1 MNTKPREE
9 KKEAGTVSMRD
20 ENEAKLTKEEQA
32 EVGRAML
39 TAALEALGEFPGNT
53 DQEDQDETARRVV
66 RALVAAATVE
76 KAEEKRLA
84 DAKGGRVYAET
95 DPHEA
100 VATAFWMWSEQVD
113 LDVSEVSASSVAGS
127 RYLGL
132 AQGLAAARA
141 MTEALDMLDDGSMFA
156 FSSRGALHLAPKVE
170 AA

>member
-1 MNTKPREE
+1 M
-9 KKEAGTVSMRD
+9 D
-20 ENEAKLTKEEQA
+20 NEPKLTKEEQT

-66 RALVAAATVE
+66 RALAAAATVE
-76 KAEEKRLA
+76 KAEEKRLSE
-84 DAKGGRVYAET
+84 AKGGRVYVET
-95 DPHEA
+95 EAHEA
-100 VATAFWMWSEQVD
+100 VATAFWMWSEQID
-113 LDVSEVSASSVAGS
+113 LDVAEVHASSVAGS

-141 MTEALDMLDDGSMFA
+141 MTEALDMLDEGSMFA
-156 FSSRGALHLAPKVE
+156 FSGRGALHLAPKDE